1 MMCFY
6 LPTLKS
12 HHPDA
17 ALLAVFSWVAFPCGG
32 GGVRVVVRRPVS
44 LSAVRFPHGFW
55 TSALKAGKFFALLQL
70 LNI

>member
-6 LPTLKS
+6 LPLKP
-12 HHPDA
+12 HHPDT
-17 ALLAVFSWVAFPCGG
+17 ALLAVFSWVAFPCGS
-32 GGVRVVVRRPVS
+32 GGVCVVFRCPVS

-55 TSALKAGKFFALLQL
+55 TSALKAGKFFAVLQL